1 MFKKL
6 TSLISSAAILMSL
19 FTAIPVMAEDQPAE
33 QSTEALA
40 ETETFTPTKK
50 QELLLAL
57 GGYKLEFVWD
67 I

>member
-19 FTAIPVMAEDQPAE
+19 FTAIPVMAEDRPAE

-50 QELLLAL
+50 KELLLAL